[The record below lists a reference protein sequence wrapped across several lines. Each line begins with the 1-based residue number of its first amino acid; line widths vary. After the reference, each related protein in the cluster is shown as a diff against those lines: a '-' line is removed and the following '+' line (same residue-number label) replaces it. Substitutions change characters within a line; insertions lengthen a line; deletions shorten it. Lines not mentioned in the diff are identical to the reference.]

1 MSTPASA
8 PAKILVV
15 DDTPQNVK
23 LLADLLR
30 AKGYTVATASAGPE
44 ALELV
49 ETERPD
55 IVLLDVMMPGMTG
68 YEVCQKIRA
77 NPATGIL
84 PVVMVTALDPAQER
98 IKGLDAGAD
107 DFLSKPV
114 NHAELLARVRSLVR
128 VKHLYDTV
136 QSQAAQL
143 AQWNE
148 TLEGRVREQV
158 GQLERLGR
166 LKRFFS
172 PQLAELIVTGDA
184 EDPLKSHRREV
195 TVVFLDLRG
204 FTAFAE
210 TAEPEEVMGVLR
222 EYHAAMG
229 QLIMEH
235 EGTLERFT
243 GDGLMVFF
251 NDPVPCPDPAARA
264 VRMAVAMRDA
274 VGRLLQTWRRRGH
287 ALGFG
292 TGIAIGYATIGRIGF
307 EGRFDYAAIG
317 TVTNL
322 SARLCQE
329 AGDGQ
334 ILVSQQVH
342 AEIEPL
348 VEAKS
353 VGPLALRGFAK
364 PVAVFDVLGLRAGPD
379 ATAVSRATP

>member
-1 MSTPASA
+1 
-8 PAKILVV
+8 LVV

-30 AKGYTVATASAGPE
+30 AKGYEVVTAASGPE
-44 ALELV
+44 GLERLAA
-49 ETERPD
+49 ERPD
-55 IVLLDVMMPGMTG
+55 LVLLDVMMPGMSG
-68 YEVCQKIRA
+68 YEVCQKIRSD
-77 NPATGIL
+77 PSTGIL

-107 DFLSKPV
+107 DFLTKPV

-136 QSQAAQL
+136 QSQAGQL
-143 AQWNE
+143 AEWNR
-148 TLEGRVREQV
+148 TLEGRVDEQV
-158 GQLERLGR
+158 SQLERLGR

-184 EDPLKSHRREV
+184 ADPL

-229 QLIMEH
+229 QLVMEH

-243 GDGLMVFF
+243 GDGMMIFF
-251 NDPVPCPDPAARA
+251 NDPVPIPNAPERA
-264 VRMAVAMRDA
+264 VRMAVAMRERVAELTVKWRKRGFELDFG
-274 VGRLLQTWRRRGH
+274 VGVAQ
-287 ALGFG
+287 
-292 TGIAIGYATIGRIGF
+292 GYATIGAIGF
-307 EGRFDYAAIG
+307 EGRYDYGAIG

-322 SARLCQE
+322 AARLCGE
-329 AGDGQ
+329 AKPGQ
-334 ILVSQQVH
+334 ILIPQRLAGALEELAQV
-342 AEIEPL
+342 EPIGDL
-348 VEAKS
+348 SLKGFHRPVPAFS
-353 VGPLALRGFAK
+353 VT
-364 PVAVFDVLGLRAGPD
+364 GLK
-379 ATAVSRATP
+379 TA